1 MGGKYLD
8 GCWDKRSED
17 PLVSRF
23 STPLSFCSGMNR
35 IETGG
40 LFGLMIESSRTVESC
55 SSIQRI
61 KITIHREKLETH
73 SELGLQISFMT
84 DITCK
89 TGLLAGDNSPEI
101 ITWKICTSNG
111 L

>member
-1 MGGKYLD
+1 MSITESSPFIRKIKHLD

-23 STPLSFCSGMNR
+23 STPSSFCSGMKR
-35 IETGG
+35 IETGR

-55 SSIQRI
+55 
-61 KITIHREKLETH
+61 
-73 SELGLQISFMT
+73 
-84 DITCK
+84 K
-89 TGLLAGDNSPEI
+89 TGLLAGDNSPVI